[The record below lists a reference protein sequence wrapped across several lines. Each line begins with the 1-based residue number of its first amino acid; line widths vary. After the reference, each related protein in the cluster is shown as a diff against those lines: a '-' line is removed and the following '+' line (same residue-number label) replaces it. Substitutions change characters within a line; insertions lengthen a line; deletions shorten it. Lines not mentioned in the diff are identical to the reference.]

1 MTRNMD
7 FMKKV
12 ALLTSAWKSRGVAWS
27 YNFEDS
33 WNMLGGVWISNIIFI
48 SFLEQKGGPKEKK
61 SGAHTPSWNNHLQM
75 MIFDDFSKV
84 F

>member
-33 WNMLGGVWISNIIFI
+33 WNMLGGLDLKYYLYIF
-48 SFLEQKGGPKEKK
+48 LRTKRGPKEKNPAPIPLP
-61 SGAHTPSWNNHLQM
+61 GIT
-75 MIFDDFSKV
+75 IFIFNSFSKR
-84 F
+84 

>member
-33 WNMLGGVWISNIIFI
+33 WNMLGGLDLKYYLYIFLRTKRGAERKKI
-48 SFLEQKGGPKEKK
+48 WRPYPFLE
-61 SGAHTPSWNNHLQM
+61 
-75 MIFDDFSKV
+75 
-84 F
+84 

>member
-1 MTRNMD
+1 MTQNMD

-33 WNMLGGVWISNIIFI
+33 SNMLGVGWISNIIFI
-48 SFLEQKGGPKEKK
+48 SFLERKGGPKEKK
-61 SGAHTPSWNNHLQM
+61 SGAHTRS
-75 MIFDDFSKV
+75 
-84 F
+84 

>member
-1 MTRNMD
+1 MTQNMD

-33 WNMLGGVWISNIIFI
+33 WNMLGGGLDLKYYLYIF
-48 SFLEQKGGPKEKK
+48 LRTERGAERKK
-61 SGAHTPSWNNHLQM
+61 SGAHTPS
-75 MIFDDFSKV
+75 
-84 F
+84 